1 MKKVTIFV
9 TSFMASV
16 PGSDGQWRQKESTE
30 GCYLHA
36 CFPHPLIK
44 SLAKASS
51 FYKNYGH

>member
-1 MKKVTIFV
+1 MKKVTIFL

-16 PGSDGQWRQKESTE
+16 PGSEGQWRQKESTE

-51 FYKNYGH
+51 FFKNYGH